1 MNKSI
6 FFKAIRKKFRA
17 PSSNKFSS
25 FLRIGKNTKV
35 KTYEETERKKIE
47 SIIRETINIEKA
59 RTMKRVR
66 GKK

>member
-25 FLRIGKNTKV
+25 FLRIEKNTKV
-35 KTYEETERKKIE
+35 KTYEETDRK
-47 SIIRETINIEKA
+47 EKN
-59 RTMKRVR
+59 
-66 GKK
+66 